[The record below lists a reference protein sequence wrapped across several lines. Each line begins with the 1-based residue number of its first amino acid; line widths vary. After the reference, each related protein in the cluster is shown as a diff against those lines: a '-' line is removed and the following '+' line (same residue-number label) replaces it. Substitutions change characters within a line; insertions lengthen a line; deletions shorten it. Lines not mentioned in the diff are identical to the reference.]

1 MSIKSSKG
9 SPARRTAGGAKYIIC
24 MLLIAIFLISACTAP
39 ASKPAGPVSGKYC
52 VLGADGER
60 TFPERTALSFDFEN
74 GSFNFGLPFT
84 DSSWRRVGE
93 LTVEGNRI
101 TAVSN
106 RQKAVMEGDQMKIE
120 GYYTWIFEL
129 EADGRLRF
137 VEEGSDTFD
146 VYGTQLNKDSILVR
160 IGDQDAD

>member
-1 MSIKSSKG
+1 MSSTGKTAGRGPKG
-9 SPARRTAGGAKYIIC
+9 GGAKCILC
-24 MLLIAIFLISACTAP
+24 MLLIAVFFTAGCAAPKEP
-39 ASKPAGPVSGKYC
+39 AAPVSGKYC

-60 TFPERTALSFDFEN
+60 TFPEWTALSFDFEN
-74 GSFNFGLPFT
+74 GSFKFGKPFT
-84 DSSWRRVGE
+84 DSSWLRVGE
-93 LTVEGNRI
+93 LAVEGNRI

-106 RQKAVMEGDQMKIE
+106 RQKAIMEGDQMKIE

-137 VEEGSDTFD
+137 IEEGSDTFD

-160 IGDQDAD
+160 IGDPDAD